1 VPLKQEPMIVDA
13 PLDSSPLIPK
23 KLKEH
28 RQTQAMHPTAE
39 SARERYLDLNKSL
52 SQISDTKTQPYK
64 VSTG

>member
-1 VPLKQEPMIVDA
+1 
-13 PLDSSPLIPK
+13 LIPK